1 MKKVEV
7 IHGSSN
13 VFADIGFPAAEA
25 ENLLRRTDLMIE
37 VEKWFRRSALSQQVA
52 AARLGIT
59 QPRLNQLLKG
69 KIGLFS
75 IDALVNMLA
84 RAGLKVRITVT
95 GRRVA

>member
-13 VFADIGFPAAEA
+13 VFADIGFPVAEA

-84 RAGLKVRITVT
+84 RAGLKVRITVS